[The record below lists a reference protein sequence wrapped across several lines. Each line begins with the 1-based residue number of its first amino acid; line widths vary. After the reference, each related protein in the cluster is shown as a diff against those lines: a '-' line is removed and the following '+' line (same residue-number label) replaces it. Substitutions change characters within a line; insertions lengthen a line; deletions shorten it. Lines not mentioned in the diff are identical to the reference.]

1 MRLGQLVIILALTCS
16 SSDMAVTQN
25 SGSDWTSGDL
35 LTYNIA
41 VSCDIVPS
49 AVFFG
54 YEVNAPFVDSYFV

>member
-1 MRLGQLVIILALTCS
+1 MV
-16 SSDMAVTQN
+16 VTQN

-41 VSCDIVPS
+41 VGCDIVPS

-54 YEVNAPFVDSYFV
+54 YEAGTPIVGLDSYFV